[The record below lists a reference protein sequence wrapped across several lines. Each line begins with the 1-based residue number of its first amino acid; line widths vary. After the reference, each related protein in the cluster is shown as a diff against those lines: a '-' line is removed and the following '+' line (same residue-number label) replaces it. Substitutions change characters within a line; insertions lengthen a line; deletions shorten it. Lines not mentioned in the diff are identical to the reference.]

1 MTKATQRTQDNSSTV
16 PVTAV
21 SQHQVDTVDDIA
33 IVLITLI
40 SISITLIGDL
50 ISCLFNLNNC
60 SSQTPSATNP
70 STKKKV
76 SSSSKQSET
85 SRTHP
90 KAPSPALVTST
101 EPSEES
107 SGATGSQPVAT
118 TQPRTRKIS
127 KDGTTSQATKTSRRG
142 RSTATAPLRV
152 VTKSNQTTPTPGL
165 GFSA

>member
-1 MTKATQRTQDNSSTV
+1 MTKATQRTQVWDED
-16 PVTAV
+16 PV
-21 SQHQVDTVDDIA
+21 I
-33 IVLITLI
+33 LFITLI
-40 SISITLIGDL
+40 SITITLIGDL

-76 SSSSKQSET
+76 SSSSKQSAT

-90 KAPSPALVTST
+90 KALSPALVTST
-101 EPSEES
+101 EPSVES

-118 TQPRTRKIS
+118 TQRKTRRTS

-152 VTKSNQTTPTPGL
+152 VTKSNKTTPTPGL
-165 GFSA
+165 GFSV